1 MRLDDEGE
9 KRSRSERRHAHRE
22 ESGNWQP
29 AGSKTPPPAWNNKTM
44 HHPATRIG
52 EIKHGKT

>member
-1 MRLDDEGE
+1 MRPDDEGT

-22 ESGNWQP
+22 DPVTWVP
-29 AGSKTPPPAWNNKTM
+29 AATKTPPPAWNSKSM